1 MQIRPISLI
10 ALTIL
15 VTGLLVGCGERENKN
30 ILKARLALSNQKYQN
45 AQVSVNAALEANPN
59 SHEAKLLNVVL
70 EIETGKVK
78 FQEVI
83 SVIVAEL
90 QLLTQEIQNLE
101 TKEDPDSDD
110 LDQLEALVLSRNAV
124 TGSFVQVIKGKS
136 LPPT

>member
-30 ILKARLALSNQKYQN
+30 ILKARLALSNQEYQN
-45 AQVSVNAALEANPN
+45 AQVSVNSALEANPN

-78 FQEVI
+78 FQ
-83 SVIVAEL
+83 
-90 QLLTQEIQNLE
+90 
-101 TKEDPDSDD
+101 
-110 LDQLEALVLSRNAV
+110 
-124 TGSFVQVIKGKS
+124 
-136 LPPT
+136 

>member
-30 ILKARLALSNQKYQN
+30 ILKARLALSNQEYQN
-45 AQVSVNAALEANPN
+45 ARVSVNAALEANPN

-70 EIETGKVK
+70 DIETGKVK

-83 SVIVAEL
+83 SVIVARL

-110 LDQLEALVLSRNAV
+110 LDQLEALVRSRNAV
-124 TGSFVQVIKGKS
+124 TGSFVQVI
-136 LPPT
+136 